1 MGFDYL
7 VMVVFLLGFSNN
19 GERREKKSDFE
30 VSEDDDKKTRV
41 GGIFR
46 KKSSKTKFRHSLK
59 RKGSSSRTRS
69 IDRTLSLTF
78 EDIHDAEELRYVSQF
93 RQSLISDHLLP
104 PNLDDYHIMLRSIFY
119 IFHIL
124 SWDHSYMF
132 HHMLCLSRE
141 IIVCFMIILLSADSC
156 SLGNLILEKQS

>member
-7 VMVVFLLGFSNN
+7 VMVFFLLGFSNN

-46 KKSSKTKFRHSLK
+46 KKSSKTNFRHSLK

-104 PNLDDYHIMLRSIFY
+104 PNLDDYHIMLRSIFTY
-119 IFHIL
+119 
-124 SWDHSYMF
+124 SMS
-132 HHMLCLSRE
+132 
-141 IIVCFMIILLSADSC
+141 
-156 SLGNLILEKQS
+156 